1 MKKTKGEHTEYTGR
15 RPEDFTDD
23 RSYRM
28 YKRWKGGRPGGLA
41 DDRSYRMYKRWK
53 GDR

>member
-1 MKKTKGEHTEYTGR
+1 MKSGKDGKAGYSGK

-28 YKRWKGGRPGGLA
+28 YKRWKGER
-41 DDRSYRMYKRWK
+41 
-53 GDR
+53 